1 MKQPDTMN
9 LRPVEPVE
17 QQDRVTLVLQVTC
30 ETVGERAVSVRA
42 AGDLILQ
49 SVGRPACQL
58 PRLPAKTEWTK
69 VGTGWIDRPGL
80 VVVENLER
88 QRPSQRAFSQRVA
101 RSGKVLLVCQAAEQP
116 PQDLELA
123 WRVEPGLAV
132 PFFLNCGLPLWIRA
146 VEPPV
151 LYRVTA
157 APV

>member
-1 MKQPDTMN
+1 MKQPDTMD
-9 LRPVEPVE
+9 LRPTEQVE

-30 ETVGERAVSVRA
+30 EAVGERAVSVRT

-49 SVGRPACQL
+49 AVGRSACQL
-58 PRLPAKTEWTK
+58 PKMSAKAEWTK
-69 VGTGWIDRPGL
+69 VSTGWIERPGL
-80 VVVENLER
+80 VVIENLER
-88 QRPSQRAFSQRVA
+88 QRPAQRAFSQRVP

-116 PQDLELA
+116 PQDTKLA

-132 PFFLNCGLPLWIRA
+132 PFFPNCDLPLWIRA
-146 VEPPV
+146 VEAAV